1 MKSGLMNKAF
11 LITGASGGIG
21 RATAQAFAEEGA
33 RLALHYHTN
42 RESVEEL
49 SHSIDV
55 DTVLVG
61 GNVAKEEDVETMY
74 RDALSS
80 LKRLDGIVVNAGIC
94 IAEETPLHRMSLEQ
108 WNTTMATDLSG
119 AFLTCREFLRHL
131 ESDARDEASI
141 VFVASTAAL
150 FGEENHTDYASAKA
164 AMAYGMTR
172 SLKNEIVRL
181 APLGRVNCV
190 SPGWVDTPMAAASME
205 DPEAI
210 GKVTATMALKKIATV
225 EDVANAIVFLSSS
238 GLAGH
243 LSGSILPIA
252 GGMEGHWLHCD

>member
-80 LKRLDGIVVNAGIC
+80 LKRLDGIVVNAGIW

-164 AMAYGMTR
+164 C
-172 SLKNEIVRL
+172 K
-181 APLGRVNCV
+181 RVI
-190 SPGWVDTPMAAASME
+190 
-205 DPEAI
+205 I
-210 GKVTATMALKKIATV
+210 GSYETA
-225 EDVANAIVFLSSS
+225 LSSS
-238 GLAGH
+238 GTR
-243 LSGSILPIA
+243 
-252 GGMEGHWLHCD
+252 

>member
-80 LKRLDGIVVNAGIC
+80 LKRLDGIVVNAGIW

-131 ESDARDEASI
+131 ESDAPLHR
-141 VFVASTAAL
+141 
-150 FGEENHTDYASAKA
+150 
-164 AMAYGMTR
+164 M
-172 SLKNEIVRL
+172 SLEQWN
-181 APLGRVNCV
+181 
-190 SPGWVDTPMAAASME
+190 T
-205 DPEAI
+205 
-210 GKVTATMALKKIATV
+210 TMAT
-225 EDVANAIVFLSSS
+225 DLSGKRFPHLTRRSS
-238 GLAGH
+238 GEFLRTR
-243 LSGSILPIA
+243 P
-252 GGMEGHWLHCD
+252 

>member
-1 MKSGLMNKAF
+1 MKSGLTNKAF

-21 RATAQAFAEEGA
+21 RAIARAFAEEGA
-33 RLALHYHTN
+33 RLALHYHKN

-49 SHSIDV
+49 STSLDV
-55 DTVLVG
+55 ETVLVG
-61 GNVAKEEDVETMY
+61 ASVAKEEDVETMY

-80 LKRLDGIVVNAGIC
+80 LKRLDGIVVNASIW

-108 WNTTMATDLSG
+108 WNATMATDLTG

-131 ESDARDEASI
+131 ESDPRDELSM

-164 AMAYGMTR
+164 AIAYGMTR

-210 GKVTATMALKKIATV
+210 GKVTATMALEKIATA
-225 EDVANAIVFLSSS
+225 EDVANAIVFFSSS

-252 GGMEGHWLHCD
+252 GGMEGRWLHRD